1 MHDFVLLASN
11 HHSSV
16 LKIVLGAVILL
27 VTRGF
32 WVWRRRR
39 G

>member
-1 MHDFVLLASN
+1 MHDLVVLAN

-16 LKIVLGAVILL
+16 LKILLGAVIL
-27 VTRGF
+27 VITRGF

-39 G
+39 K